1 MRRSI
6 RELAGARRA
15 VWPSV
20 LIAAV
25 LVAALAGYWNP
36 VAHAEEL
43 PEDCWSE
50 ALSADPLHCY
60 ALEEAQRDGIIE
72 VEGVYEA
79 ESVLYIF
86 FSDLRD
92 AGTRGELD
100 DILKEN
106 AREFVKL
113 FPDQVAYDDF
123 RLHRCSR
130 RDPAETFRDCMLGY
144 TFDHASFLPWSSAY
158 DNIHLAPGGA
168 AARQSRPGWASWRQV
183 WPATAAGPSGASG
196 SFDVSGV
203 DVTNFPDV
211 ECVFRHGT
219 TSCVKYREY
228 LGFGIA
234 GWHRYSR
241 VYIQVKAAPGEETNV
256 ETALRDEFIRRGG
269 PGADGGENTVIIP
282 VKYDYEELWRWQLIL
297 NRFALSS
304 GNTIGITGAVVGDNR
319 NPYERAVFPLSS
331 LAEAGGE
338 SYSDFRE
345 TVHVWA
351 LDAQR
356 VANALPTLLPL
367 LGIPV
372 DAVGV
377 VGQFSAEPVPLV
389 EPQPIRVGTSGT
401 GGISSAGAASV
412 GKVESEATGEKTGET
427 DDGESRTSA
436 GSVGEVSQTS
446 GDSTAQPQQ
455 STSASGVS
463 VWTIAVGV
471 IGLLILASMILW
483 TVRSRRRSA

>member
-1 MRRSI
+1 M
-6 RELAGARRA
+6 
-15 VWPSV
+15 
-20 LIAAV
+20 
-25 LVAALAGYWNP
+25 
-36 VAHAEEL
+36 
-43 PEDCWSE
+43 
-50 ALSADPLHCY
+50 
-60 ALEEAQRDGIIE
+60 
-72 VEGVYEA
+72 
-79 ESVLYIF
+79 
-86 FSDLRD
+86 
-92 AGTRGELD
+92 
-100 DILKEN
+100 K
-106 AREFVKL
+106 
-113 FPDQVAYDDF
+113 DF

-158 DNIHLAPGGA
+158 DDIHLAPGGA
-168 AARQSRPGWASWRQV
+168 AARQSRPGWASWRQL
-183 WPATAAGPSGASG
+183 WPATAAGPRGASG

-211 ECVFRHGT
+211 ECVHRHGT
-219 TSCVKYREY
+219 TSCDMWSRHPE
-228 LGFGIA
+228 LGIA
-234 GWHRYSR
+234 GWHDYGD
-241 VYIQVKAAPGEETNV
+241 KAFVQIKAPTGEEGNA
-256 ETALRDEFIRRGG
+256 ESAGRELLRIYSDYEDDDLTI
-269 PGADGGENTVIIP
+269 TP

-304 GNTIGITGAVVGDNR
+304 GNTIGITGAVVRENGDW
-319 NPYERAVFPLSS
+319 YERAVFLND
-331 LAEAGGE
+331 LTEAAYY
-338 SYSDFRE
+338 SYSDYRE

-377 VGQFSAEPVPLV
+377 VGQFSTEPVPPV
-389 EPQPIRVGTSGT
+389 EPEPIRTGTSGT
-401 GGISSAGAASV
+401 EGISSAGAAS
-412 GKVESEATGEKTGET
+412 GGQAESEATGEKTGET

-471 IGLLILASMILW
+471 IGLLILAFMILW